1 MCPEFTLNSYGI
13 ARQYFPAIMGD
24 YLLQS
29 VRNNGRNVYRTKE
42 VVSAY
47 NQTGF
52 IYLYSFD
59 AEQYAE
65 NDDYEESKDL
75 AGTWMVSFTKY

>member
-1 MCPEFTLNSYGI
+1 
-13 ARQYFPAIMGD
+13 MGD

-42 VVSAY
+42 VGSAN

-59 AEQYAE
+59 AEQYAD
-65 NDDYEESKDL
+65 NDEYEKLKDW
-75 AGTWMVSFTKY
+75 AGTWVVSFTNYYILL

>member
-1 MCPEFTLNSYGI
+1 
-13 ARQYFPAIMGD
+13 MGD

-42 VVSAY
+42 VVSIY

-52 IYLYSFD
+52 IFFYSFD
-59 AEQYAE
+59 AEQYADNE
-65 NDDYEESKDL
+65 DYETLKDL
-75 AGTWMVSFTKY
+75 AGEWVVSFLSNIRLWSNLYQLIEKNI

>member
-1 MCPEFTLNSYGI
+1 MS
-13 ARQYFPAIMGD
+13 D

-29 VRNNGRNVYRTKE
+29 VKNHGRNVYRTKE
-42 VVSAY
+42 VVSAN

-59 AEQYAE
+59 AEQYAD
-65 NDDYEESKDL
+65 NDDYEELKDL
-75 AGTWMVSFTKY
+75 AGTWVVSLTK